1 MLALKLLLVPAFLG
15 LISFAGRRWGPGVA
29 GWLVG
34 FPAVTGPLLPVL
46 ALERGDAFTAQAAVL
61 SLSAGTSAMAFVTA
75 YAWACT
81 RLRWPGSLACAFTAW
96 FATLPA
102 LSRLPASAALSAA
115 LCLVVLLAVPS
126 LLPRPRGPLHSRPL
140 PAHEL
145 LLRMAAG
152 AAMVFAVTALAE
164 TLGPA
169 WTGFF
174 AAFPIMTSLITAFS
188 HRANGPAFAIVLLR
202 AMVGGFYSYVAY
214 CFSVAVLLEAWG
226 FGPTF
231 VAAIAAAL
239 LVQGAA
245 KAVMMRIGR
254 KGDDGEKA

>member
-1 MLALKLLLVPAFLG
+1 MLLLKLLLVPAFLAA
-15 LISFAGRRWGPGVA
+15 ISFAGKRWGPGVA

-34 FPAVTGPLLPVL
+34 FPAVTGPVLLIL

-61 SLSAGTSAMAFVTA
+61 SLSAGISAMVFAVS

-81 RLRWPGSLACAFTAW
+81 RLHWPGALACAFSAW
-96 FATLPA
+96 FATLPMLA
-102 LSRLPASAALSAA
+102 QLPVSAVLSLA
-115 LCLVVLLAVPS
+115 LCVTALVVAPRLF
-126 LLPRPRGPLHSRPL
+126 PRPRGPLHSRRL

-152 AAMVFAVTALAE
+152 AAMVFTVTAAAE
-164 TLGPA
+164 SLGPA

-188 HRANGPAFAIVLLR
+188 HRANGPAFAILLLR
-202 AMVGGFYSYVAY
+202 AMAGGFYSYVAY

-226 FGPTF
+226 FGATF
-231 VAAIAAAL
+231 AAAVAAAVV
-239 LVQGAA
+239 VQGAA
-245 KAVMMRIGR
+245 KALMMRSER
-254 KGDDGEKA
+254 KGYSG